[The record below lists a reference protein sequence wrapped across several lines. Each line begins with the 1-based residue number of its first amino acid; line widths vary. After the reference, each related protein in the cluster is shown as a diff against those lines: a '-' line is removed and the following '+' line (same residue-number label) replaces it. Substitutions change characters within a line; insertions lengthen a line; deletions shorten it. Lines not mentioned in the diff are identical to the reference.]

1 MHKKHIFKF
10 RGGRVSSLLV
20 VDDHA
25 LVREGLVQA
34 LNRVPGVT
42 SVAEAPDAESAL
54 ELLELRG
61 EFDLV
66 LLDLMLPGISG
77 LSLLGV
83 LHKRYPA
90 MRVIVVSA
98 LDGPEAMTRARAA
111 GAVAFVCKARP
122 AADLVDTVKAVL
134 SGEGEDAGP
143 ELAARARAVA
153 GNAYERYG
161 LTAAQARVMD
171 LLTKGKSNRDIADTL
186 GVTEGTVKVHV
197 TAILKALHVSSRT
210 QALLTMARSTAALGI

>member
-1 MHKKHIFKF
+1 M
-10 RGGRVSSLLV
+10 SSLLV
-20 VDDHA
+20 IDDHA

-34 LNRVPGVT
+34 LSRVPGVT
-42 SVAEAPDAESAL
+42 SVAEAPDAEGAL
-54 ELLELRG
+54 ELLERRG

-83 LHKRYPA
+83 LRKRYPA

-122 AADLVDTVKAVL
+122 ASDLVETVKTVLAGGSEEAAPEQMARRAL
-134 SGEGEDAGP
+134 SGNP
-143 ELAARARAVA
+143 
-153 GNAYERYG
+153 YERYG
-161 LTAAQARVMD
+161 LTAAQSRVLD
-171 LLTKGKSNRDIADTL
+171 LLTKGKSNRDIAETL

-210 QALLTMARSTAALGI
+210 QALLTVAKSASLGF